1 MDLMVS
7 RQRFRSLLTEISND
21 IATSD
26 FDISLDFQ
34 DKFHLQNQ
42 LDRSLTMIEQQQKD
56 LKEGS
61 VRVNDLTLQVGNLKN
76 ILDSKV
82 GKIYRPLN

>member
-21 IATSD
+21 IAISD

-82 GKIYRPLN
+82 SKLYRPLN